1 MKQVTTTAMAT
12 LCLSGELTDKL
23 EAIARAGF
31 DGVEVFADD
40 LQSSGLAP
48 RTVGERCREL
58 GLTVVALQPFRD
70 AEALPPAWHRQML
83 EEARRQLDTLADLG
97 GDFLL
102 ACSNTRE
109 EAQNDRGRSADSL
122 RDLAELAAEREMR
135 VGFEALAW
143 GRHVFD
149 YREAWRIVQRADHPA
164 LSIVL
169 DSYHILARELELET
183 LATIPGDRIGLV
195 QLADSPWPRGQ
206 DLQSLSRHRRAFP
219 GDGEL
224 PIERFMEALGRTGY
238 AGPLSLEVFSDA
250 LAVMPTGMAALQ
262 GKHALDSL
270 LASQP

>member
-1 MKQVTTTAMAT
+1 MRAMAT
-12 LCLSGELTDKL
+12 LCLSGELMNKL

-31 DGVEVFADD
+31 DGVEIFVDD

-48 RTVGERCREL
+48 SAVGERCREL
-58 GLTVVALQPFRD
+58 DLTVLALQPFRD
-70 AEALPPAWHRQML
+70 AEALPPVLHRKML
-83 EEARRQLDTLADLG
+83 DDVKHHFDTLAELG

-102 ACSNTRE
+102 ACSTTRE
-109 EAQNDRGRSADSL
+109 DASSDPL
-122 RDLAELAAEREMR
+122 RAAGTLNDLAMLAAERKMR
-135 VGFEALAW
+135 VGYEALAW

-149 YREAWRIVQRADHPA
+149 YRDAWQIVQQADHPA

-183 LATIPGDRIGLV
+183 LASIPGDRIGLV

-206 DLQSLSRHRRAFP
+206 DLQALSRHRRAFP

-224 PIERFMEALGRTGY
+224 PLERFLMALDQTGY
-238 AGPLSLEVFSDA
+238 QGPLSLEVFSDA

-262 GKHALDSL
+262 GKHALESL
-270 LASQP
+270 LASKNRK